1 VHLKL
6 TIFEIKSGV
15 TKTKDFIYL
24 RMIHSWDGM
33 LRDIEKHAEKIIH
46 ELRKWKEVNIIT
58 HIDADGIAA
67 GAIAKKMT
75 EREGIES
82 SIHFVKYLDKKV
94 VEEVREMEGLKWFT
108 DLGSGITS
116 KLKGMDYI
124 ITDHHTLDLEEK
136 IQTWRDFNP
145 HLYGID
151 GGREISGAGLVYVI
165 ASKLNEKNKDMA
177 ELAIVGACGDLQDV
191 FSCRL
196 EGWNREIVE
205 EGIVENK
212 IEVKKDVRLFGR
224 QTKPIHKILQYADD
238 PILPSLSGNEKAC
251 LSFLDELGIASKE
264 GKRWRRWID
273 LNEWERKRIISALI
287 THILSK
293 GFGHSYASRLI
304 GEVYELINEKEGTE
318 LRDAKEYATLLNS
331 TARYGHADVGL
342 NICMGKRG
350 ETIERA
356 KKLLRNHR
364 KNLVE
369 GLRLVKEEGIR
380 EHGFIQYFHAGEEI
394 RDTIIGI
401 VTGMLLHSNY
411 AKQGMPI
418 IGFAEKDNGEIKA
431 SARAPSLLRQRGI
444 DLSKA
449 MQRVASRL
457 GGTGGGHEVA
467 AGATIPQGKEEEFL
481 CMLEKEIRNQLTL

>member
-1 VHLKL
+1 
-6 TIFEIKSGV
+6 
-15 TKTKDFIYL
+15 
-24 RMIHSWDGM
+24 M
-33 LRDIEKHAEKIIH
+33 
-46 ELRKWKEVNIIT
+46 
-58 HIDADGIAA
+58 
-67 GAIAKKMT
+67 
-75 EREGIES
+75 
-82 SIHFVKYLDKKV
+82 
-94 VEEVREMEGLKWFT
+94 
-108 DLGSGITS
+108 
-116 KLKGMDYI
+116 
-124 ITDHHTLDLEEK
+124 
-136 IQTWRDFNP
+136 
-145 HLYGID
+145 
-151 GGREISGAGLVYVI
+151 
-165 ASKLNEKNKDMA
+165 
-177 ELAIVGACGDLQDV
+177 
-191 FSCRL
+191 
-196 EGWNREIVE
+196 
-205 EGIVENK
+205 
-212 IEVKKDVRLFGR
+212 
-224 QTKPIHKILQYADD
+224 
-238 PILPSLSGNEKAC
+238 
-251 LSFLDELGIASKE
+251 
-264 GKRWRRWID
+264 
-273 LNEWERKRIISALI
+273 
-287 THILSK
+287 
-293 GFGHSYASRLI
+293 
-304 GEVYELINEKEGTE
+304 INEKEGTE

-467 AGATIPQGKEEEFL
+467 AGATIPKGKEEEFL